1 MMIQILT
8 HLDNIKK
15 IVTKY
20 NLSHIIIETGEDN
33 IFIKGENKFIVTKD
47 FLANF
52 PFLFFLA
59 TELKSVDFTKFDFSE
74 ITTMA
79 YWFNGAFNLKKI
91 IFPAVVK
98 CDKLNSL
105 QGCFSYTGLREL
117 DLSDWSFKSPIDL
130 SLLVSSCLKI
140 KKLTLPETSVYA
152 CKHLASR
159 CSCLKEV
166 DFNGIFYNE
175 RELKIK
181 NNSWFLGCVSLKKI
195 NCKKMKVPKGL
206 LNIAF
211 ARTSNNLKNVPMDC
225 KILLP

>member
-1 MMIQILT
+1 MCKILT
-8 HLDNIKK
+8 HPDNIKK

-20 NLSHIIIETGEDN
+20 NLSHIVIETGKDN
-33 IFIKGENKFIVTKD
+33 VFIKSENKFIVTKD
-47 FLANF
+47 FLSNF

-59 TELKSVDFTKFDFSE
+59 TELKTVDFSNFDFSE
-74 ITTMA
+74 IQTMA

-91 IFPAVVK
+91 IFPKVVK

-105 QGCFSYTGLREL
+105 QGCFSYTGLHDL
-117 DLSDWSFKSPIDL
+117 DLSNWSFKMPVDL
-130 SLLVSSCLKI
+130 SLLVSSCSKI
-140 KKLTLPETSVYA
+140 KKLTLPDTSVYA
-152 CKHLASR
+152 CKNLASR
-159 CSCLKEV
+159 CSSLKEI

-175 RELKIK
+175 KEFNIK
-181 NNSWFLGCVSLKKI
+181 NNSWFIGCVSLKKI

-211 ARTSNNLKNVPMDC
+211 SKTSNNLENVPVDC